1 MQTTT
6 TTHPN
11 AELGRRLMDAF
22 NDVDVATIDSLMADD
37 IVWHQIGGQTINGKE
52 ALREQMMSMMAQEGE
67 DGITGKLHDVV
78 ANDEHIIALVDA
90 HASMGGKTLDY
101 RTAEIYHVKD
111 GKMTE
116 RWAFSDDTAA
126 INSFFGG

>member
-1 MQTTT
+1 MQTTS

-37 IVWHQIGGQTINGKE
+37 IVWHQIGGQTIHGKE
-52 ALREQMMSMMAQEGE
+52 ALREQMMSMMAQGGE

-78 ANDEHIIALVDA
+78 ASDDHIIALVDA

-126 INSFFGG
+126 ITAFFGG